1 MLTCTFNDEKK
12 TSIPYLNAYEEP
24 QYWDNANRRSLRFE
38 CAADVIS
45 LDELDKLIS
54 VEENCR
60 TLTLTNDGQ
69 PMDDFSE
76 PTSPATNIYS
86 DYCIKGRCS
95 KEPVLVGTREDNN
108 AEIYEDRIVFILY
121 RKTPTEKEQEIQ
133 AAQIAELQKMMEQ
146 MMGGKA

>member
-12 TSIPYLNAYEEP
+12 TSIQYLRAFEEP

-45 LDELDKLIS
+45 LDELDKLLS
-54 VEENCR
+54 VEENCK
-60 TLTLTNDGQ
+60 TLTLINDGA
-69 PMDDFSE
+69 PMSE
-76 PTSPATNIYS
+76 FEQQTDPTTNIYS

-95 KEPVLVGTREDNN
+95 KEPVLVGNDEDTN
-108 AEIYEDRIVFILY
+108 AEIYEDRIVFLLY
-121 RKTPTEKEQEIQ
+121 RKTPTEKEQELQ

-146 MMGGKA
+146 LMTKA

>member
-12 TSIPYLNAYEEP
+12 TVIQYLRAFEEP

-38 CAADVIS
+38 CAADAIS
-45 LDELDKLIS
+45 LDELDKLLS
-54 VEENCR
+54 VEENCK
-60 TLTLTNDGQ
+60 TLTLTNDGA
-69 PMDDFSE
+69 PMSE
-76 PTSPATNIYS
+76 AEQQTDPTTNIYS

-95 KEPVLVGTREDNN
+95 KEPVLVGNDEDTN
-108 AEIYEDRIVFILY
+108 AEIYEDRIVFVLY

-146 MMGGKA
+146 MMAKA

>member
-12 TSIPYLNAYEEP
+12 TSVQYLRAYEEP

-38 CAADVIS
+38 CAADAIS
-45 LDELDKLIS
+45 LDELDKLLS
-54 VEENCR
+54 VEANCK
-60 TLTLTNDGQ
+60 TLTLYNDGA
-69 PMDDFSE
+69 PTMDMEQQTD
-76 PTSPATNIYS
+76 PITNIYS

-95 KEPVLVGTREDNN
+95 KEPVLVGNDPDTN
-108 AEIYEDRIVFILY
+108 AEIYEDRIVFLLY

-146 MMGGKA
+146 MMAKA